1 MFFPENEIVEVF
13 KNGNEGEKRQAFEL
27 LVREYSQKLYWQ
39 IRHIVISHD
48 DANDVLQNTFV
59 KAWLNMESFMGYSKL
74 YTWLFR
80 IALNESLSFLNK
92 RSQTV
97 QIDSETQRNI
107 EQQLESD
114 PFFDGN
120 ETERQLQQAIA
131 TLPEK
136 QRVVFN
142 LKYFDEMKYED
153 MSRLLGTSVGALK
166 ASYHLAV
173 KKIETYFN
181 TID

>member
-1 MFFPENEIVEVF
+1 MLFPENEIVEVF
-13 KNGNEGEKRQAFEL
+13 KDGSEGEKRQAFEL

-39 IRHIVISHD
+39 IRHLVISHD

-59 KAWLNMESFMGYSKL
+59 KAWLNIDSFMGYSKL

-80 IALNESLSFLNK
+80 IALNESLSFLN
-92 RSQTV
+92 RRPQTV
-97 QIDSETQRNI
+97 QIDGEAGNSLEL
-107 EQQLESD
+107 QLESD
-114 PFFDGN
+114 PYFDGD

-131 TLPEK
+131 TLPDK

-142 LKYFDEMKYED
+142 LRYFDGMKYED
-153 MSRLLGTSVGALK
+153 MSRLLGTSTGALK
-166 ASYHLAV
+166 TSYHLAV
-173 KKIETYFN
+173 KKIEKYFN